1 MGNNDGTEACCCLA
15 ASTTTAVVAY
25 QVGKS
30 QGKKSCSHSREIS
43 DDIPRLEDN
52 LESEG
57 ENESFLLG
65 KNRAYQKVISPEV
78 KRRLGVERICKYT
91 PSCSEYARGAIE
103 KYGEVKGSVKAITRL
118 LRCNPFSEGG
128 YDPVI

>member
-1 MGNNDGTEACCCLA
+1 MGNNNDTDACCCLA
-15 ASTTTAVVAY
+15 TGATAAVVAY

-30 QGKKSCSHSREIS
+30 QGRKSCSHNREIS

-52 LESEG
+52 LESGGEDEG
-57 ENESFLLG
+57 FLLE
-65 KNRAYQKVISPEV
+65 KIRTYQKVISPEV